1 MPKIG
6 MAPVRRRA
14 FVEAA
19 IRSIH
24 GRGFADLTT
33 GDVAREA
40 GLSQGL
46 VHHYFGSKSALII
59 ATMRHL
65 LIEFGAG
72 IRERLRGAETPR
84 ERLSAI
90 VDGSFCADQLRPE
103 VISAWLTFYVQ
114 AHTEPAVRRLLRIYA
129 RRLISNLRH
138 EYRRLPTRESADIA
152 AESTAAMI
160 DGLWLRRVL
169 GGEDPCGESAI
180 AIMEAHIDSQIE
192 TLHTPQAPGARSARS
207 CAPRASTRD
216 ATRHSARGAVAPSGP
231 AARRS

>member
-1 MPKIG
+1 MPKTG

-24 GRGFADLTT
+24 DRGFVDLTT

-46 VHHYFGSKSALII
+46 VHHYFGSKGALII

-72 IRERLRGAETPR
+72 IRERLREAKTPR
-84 ERLSAI
+84 ARLSAI
-90 VDGSFCADQLRPE
+90 VDGSFCDDQLRPE

-114 AHTEPAVRRLLRIYA
+114 AHTEPEVRRLLHIYA
-129 RRLISNLRH
+129 QRLISNLRH
-138 EYRRLPTRESADIA
+138 EYKRLPTRETAEVA

-169 GGEDPCGESAI
+169 GDAKPCGESAI
-180 AIMEAHIDSQIE
+180 AIMEAHIDSQLE
-192 TLHTPQAPGARSARS
+192 
-207 CAPRASTRD
+207 
-216 ATRHSARGAVAPSGP
+216 PS
-231 AARRS
+231 

>member
-1 MPKIG
+1 MPKTG
-6 MAPVRRRA
+6 MAPKRRRA

-24 GRGFADLTT
+24 DRGFMDLTT
-33 GDVAREA
+33 GDIAREA
-40 GLSQGL
+40 GVSQGL
-46 VHHYFGSKSALII
+46 LHHYFGSKSALII

-72 IRERLRGAETPR
+72 IRERLRRAETPR
-84 ERLSAI
+84 ARLSAI
-90 VDGSFCADQLRPE
+90 VDGSFCTDQLRPE

-114 AHTEPAVRRLLRIYA
+114 AHTEPEVRRLLHIYA

-138 EYRRLPTRESADIA
+138 DYRRLPTRETADVA

-169 GGEDPCGESAI
+169 GDREPCGESAI
-180 AIMEAHIDSQIE
+180 AIMEAHIDSQLE
-192 TLHTPQAPGARSARS
+192 TPHAPRAPGARSARP
-207 CAPRASTRD
+207 AARP
-216 ATRHSARGAVAPSGP
+216 SARGAVAPSGP
-231 AARRS
+231 AARRP

>member
-1 MPKIG
+1 MPKTG

-24 GRGFADLTT
+24 DRGVVDLTT

-46 VHHYFGSKSALII
+46 VHHYFGSKSALIV

-72 IRERLRGAETPR
+72 IRERLRDARTPR

-90 VDGSFCADQLRPE
+90 VEGSFCADQLRPE

-114 AHTEPAVRRLLRIYA
+114 AHTEPALRRLLRIYA

-138 EYRRLPTRESADIA
+138 EYRHLPTRESTAIA

-169 GGEDPCGESAI
+169 GDAEPCGESAI
-180 AIMEAHIDSQIE
+180 AFLEAHIDSQIE
-192 TLHTPQAPGARSARS
+192 
-207 CAPRASTRD
+207 PR
-216 ATRHSARGAVAPSGP
+216 
-231 AARRS
+231 

>member
-6 MAPVRRRA
+6 MAPLRRRA

-24 GRGFADLTT
+24 DRGIVDLTT

-65 LIEFGAG
+65 LIEFGQG
-72 IRERLRGAETPR
+72 IKERLRSAVTPR

-90 VDGSFCADQLRPE
+90 VDGSFCEDPLRPE
-103 VISAWLTFYVQ
+103 VISTWLTFYVQ
-114 AHTEPAVRRLLRIYA
+114 ALAEPAVRRMLHIYA

-169 GGEDPCGESAI
+169 GDEEPCGESAI
-180 AIMEAHIDSQIE
+180 AIMKAHIDSQLE
-192 TLHTPQAPGARSARS
+192 
-207 CAPRASTRD
+207 PR
-216 ATRHSARGAVAPSGP
+216 
-231 AARRS
+231 

>member
-6 MAPVRRRA
+6 MAPLRRRA

-24 GRGFADLTT
+24 DRGIVDLTT

-65 LIEFGAG
+65 LIEFGQG
-72 IRERLRGAETPR
+72 IKERLRSAATPR

-90 VDGSFCADQLRPE
+90 VDGSFCEDQLRPE
-103 VISAWLTFYVQ
+103 VISTWLTFYVQ
-114 AHTEPAVRRLLRIYA
+114 ALAEPAVRRMLHIYA

-169 GGEDPCGESAI
+169 GDEELCGESAI
-180 AIMEAHIDSQIE
+180 AIMKAHIDSQLE
-192 TLHTPQAPGARSARS
+192 
-207 CAPRASTRD
+207 PR
-216 ATRHSARGAVAPSGP
+216 
-231 AARRS
+231 

>member
-1 MPKIG
+1 MPKTG

-24 GRGFADLTT
+24 DRGFVDLTT

-46 VHHYFGSKSALII
+46 VHHYFGSKGALII

-72 IRERLRGAETPR
+72 IRERLREAKTPR
-84 ERLSAI
+84 ARLSAI
-90 VDGSFCADQLRPE
+90 MDGSFCDEQLQPE

-114 AHTEPAVRRLLRIYA
+114 ALTEPEVRRLA
-129 RRLISNLRH
+129 AH
-138 EYRRLPTRESADIA
+138 LPTPADQQPA
-152 AESTAAMI
+152 SRVPAVADAG
-160 DGLWLRRVL
+160 DGGNRRR
-169 GGEDPCGESAI
+169 I
-180 AIMEAHIDSQIE
+180 H
-192 TLHTPQAPGARSARS
+192 R
-207 CAPRASTRD
+207 
-216 ATRHSARGAVAPSGP
+216 RHDRRAVAPP
-231 AARRS
+231 RSR

>member
-1 MPKIG
+1 MPKTG
-6 MAPVRRRA
+6 MAPLRRRA

-24 GRGFADLTT
+24 DRGFVDLTT

-72 IRERLRGAETPR
+72 IRERVRAAETPR
-84 ERLSAI
+84 ERLCAI
-90 VDGSFCADQLRPE
+90 VDGSFCDEQLQPE

-114 AHTEPAVRRLLRIYA
+114 AHTEPEVHRLLRIYQ

-138 EYRRLPTRESADIA
+138 EYKRLPTRESADVA

-169 GGEDPCGESAI
+169 GDAEPCGESAI

-192 TLHTPQAPGARSARS
+192 
-207 CAPRASTRD
+207 PR
-216 ATRHSARGAVAPSGP
+216 
-231 AARRS
+231 

>member
-1 MPKIG
+1 MPKTG

-24 GRGFADLTT
+24 DRGFVDLTT

-72 IRERLRGAETPR
+72 ISERLSNATTPR

-90 VDGSFCADQLRPE
+90 VDGSFCEEQLRPE

-114 AHTEPAVRRLLRIYA
+114 AHTEPAVRRLLHIYA

-138 EYRRLPTRESADIA
+138 EYRRLPTRESAEVA

-169 GGEDPCGESAI
+169 SDPEPRGESPI
-180 AIMEAHIDSQIE
+180 AIMEAHIDSQLGSLE
-192 TLHTPQAPGARSARS
+192 DPQAPGARSARL
-207 CAPRASTRD
+207 
-216 ATRHSARGAVAPSGP
+216 ATRHSARGTVAPSGP
-231 AARRS
+231 SARRA

>member
-1 MPKIG
+1 MPKTG

-33 GDVAREA
+33 GDIAREA

-72 IRERLRGAETPR
+72 IGERLRGAETPR

-114 AHTEPAVRRLLRIYA
+114 AHTEPAVRRLLHIYA

-138 EYRRLPTRESADIA
+138 EYRRLPTRESADVA

-169 GGEDPCGESAI
+169 GSATPCGESAI
-180 AIMEAHIDSQIE
+180 AIMEAHIDSQLE
-192 TLHTPQAPGARSARS
+192 
-207 CAPRASTRD
+207 PR
-216 ATRHSARGAVAPSGP
+216 
-231 AARRS
+231 

>member
-6 MAPVRRRA
+6 MAPLRRRA

-24 GRGFADLTT
+24 DRGIVDLTT
-33 GDVAREA
+33 GDVTREA

-65 LIEFGAG
+65 LIEFGQG
-72 IRERLRGAETPR
+72 IKERLLSAATPR

-90 VDGSFCADQLRPE
+90 VDGSFCEDQLRPE
-103 VISAWLTFYVQ
+103 VISTRLTFYVQ
-114 AHTEPAVRRLLRIYA
+114 ALAEPAVRRMLHIYA

-169 GGEDPCGESAI
+169 GDEEPCGESAI
-180 AIMEAHIDSQIE
+180 AIMKAHIDSQLE
-192 TLHTPQAPGARSARS
+192 
-207 CAPRASTRD
+207 PR
-216 ATRHSARGAVAPSGP
+216 
-231 AARRS
+231 

>member
-114 AHTEPAVRRLLRIYA
+114 ALTEPAVRRLLRIYA

-169 GGEDPCGESAI
+169 GGADPCGESAI